1 MGYGMRV
8 VAIAYVAVLCGCSVQ
23 RVPLRDP
30 QASAPPSSKPYDFES
45 EAKPPAAPAV
55 AAAPASGDAA
65 DAPVLDLPVSADL
78 GSSAVV
84 VEDLPTPAPADSS
97 SSSSPSPAPDAADSR
112 RSGYRVQV
120 FAGTDADA
128 AERVRRDLET
138 RLGVQASVDRE
149 GAYFKVRAG
158 NCVESQACRELQERL
173 RDAGFASVWIV
184 PAQVEP

>member
-1 MGYGMRV
+1 MRV
-8 VAIAYVAVLCGCSVQ
+8 IVIAWVAIAGAGCSVQ

-30 QASAPPSSKPYDFES
+30 QTSAPPSSKPYDFEA

-55 AAAPASGDAA
+55 AAAPAQGAEA
-65 DAPVLDLPVSADL
+65 DAPVMDLPATADL
-78 GSSAVV
+78 GSAAVV
-84 VEDLPTPAPADSS
+84 VEDLPVAPPPE
-97 SSSSPSPAPDAADSR
+97 SSPNSSPPPEPAGSQ

-149 GAYFKVRAG
+149 GAYYKVRAG

>member
-1 MGYGMRV
+1 MGIRSVIGFGLLL
-8 VAIAYVAVLCGCSVQ
+8 AVGCSVQ

-30 QASAPPSSKPYDFES
+30 QAPPPADKTYDFER
-45 EAKPPAAPAV
+45 EAKPPAPPAV
-55 AAAPASGDAA
+55 KAVPAQGIEAER
-65 DAPVLDLPVSADL
+65 PVLELPATADL
-78 GSSAVV
+78 GSSSVV
-84 VEDLPTPAPADSS
+84 VEDLGVDSATAS
-97 SSSSPSPAPDAADSR
+97 QPPPGPESGREATQP

-120 FAGTDADA
+120 FAGTDAEA

-149 GAYFKVRAG
+149 GSYYKVRAG

>member
-1 MGYGMRV
+1 MGFGMRTIV
-8 VAIAYVAVLCGCSVQ
+8 IASVAIACASCSVQ
-23 RVPLRDP
+23 RVPLKDP
-30 QASAPPSSKPYDFES
+30 QASAPPSSKPYDFEG
-45 EAKPPAAPAV
+45 EAKPPAAPTV
-55 AAAPASGDAA
+55 TAAPAPAPDA
-65 DAPVLDLPVSADL
+65 DAPVLDLPASADL

-84 VEDLPTPAPADSS
+84 VEDLPMAAPSEPAPSSDS
-97 SSSSPSPAPDAADSR
+97 APVGKGSQ

-149 GAYFKVRAG
+149 GAYYKVRAG

>member
-1 MGYGMRV
+1 MGIGMRFIMIAS
-8 VAIAYVAVLCGCSVQ
+8 VAIACASCSVQ
-23 RVPLRDP
+23 RVPLKDP
-30 QASAPPSSKPYDFES
+30 QASAPPSSKPYDFEG
-45 EAKPPAAPAV
+45 EAKPPAAPTV
-55 AAAPASGDAA
+55 TAAPAPGA
-65 DAPVLDLPVSADL
+65 DVPVLDLPASADL

-84 VEDLPTPAPADSS
+84 VEDLPMAAPRDPAPSS
-97 SSSSPSPAPDAADSR
+97 GSTPGATGSQ

-149 GAYFKVRAG
+149 GAYYKVRAG